1 MNLDK
6 ASILLEKINALHKGM
21 QADGKISEIEK
32 DLMMSYVRQ
41 LYEEYM
47 SIPKNAKVPI
57 PRPEPTVVKEKPLAF
72 ETEIIRKRAEPRVV
86 EKPKETYKPPRII
99 EIPKEVKEEIQTPPP
114 AYEASPR
121 PAYQEPK
128 PEPKPSYQAPK
139 ARPVPATSTAA
150 VSKEI
155 KALFKEKKAKELS
168 EKLSASPI
176 RDLTKA
182 ISLNDKLLF
191 SNELFSGALVT
202 FNEVTRTLNDMPS
215 KADAENYLMELAKQH
230 NWTEDEKQD
239 SAKAFIKLVRRR
251 FV

>member
-21 QADGKISEIEK
+21 QADGRISEIEK

-41 LYEEYM
+41 LYEAYM
-47 SIPKNAKVPI
+47 AIPKNATVPI
-57 PRPEPTVVKEKPLAF
+57 PKSESPRAKEKPVAF
-72 ETEIIRKRAEPRVV
+72 ETEIIRKKVESKPV
-86 EKPKETYKPPRII
+86 EKPKETYKPPRVI
-99 EIPKEVKEEIQTPPP
+99 EIPKEVREEIQTPPP
-114 AYEASPR
+114 TYEAPPR

-128 PEPKPSYQAPK
+128 PSYQAPK
-139 ARPVPATSTAA
+139 LQSTSTTSSSTI
-150 VSKEI
+150 SKEV

-168 EKLSASPI
+168 EKLSASSI

-215 KADAENYLMELAKQH
+215 KEAAESYLMELAKQH
-230 NWTEDEKQD
+230 DWASDEKQD